1 VVQPPVA
8 GTGSTVLPP
17 SGVSR
22 IAVETFRAILF
33 SVRNILNL
41 GLVLSAFA
49 ATLADCPDF
58 LDVILDLARQR
69 GIRPQV
75 LASRYL
81 RALRSDFLL
90 PPQEFWNKARPLL
103 LYYGPLLYGHGHE
116 RLESCDFLSLLS
128 LLGAVLISRRGAVL
142 CIHQALVDKAG
153 RSSHMFS
160 EIFDVYRYCCSPSER
175 RSCPQVKQIYQQ
187 IMELNAEKLIQI

>member
-1 VVQPPVA
+1 MVQPPVA

-75 LASRYL
+75 LASRYM
-81 RALRSDFLL
+81 RALLSDVLL
-90 PPQEFWNKARPLL
+90 PSRF
-103 LYYGPLLYGHGHE
+103 
-116 RLESCDFLSLLS
+116 LEQSQ
-128 LLGAVLISRRGAVL
+128 AAALILQTTTVWTRA
-142 CIHQALVDKAG
+142 
-153 RSSHMFS
+153 
-160 EIFDVYRYCCSPSER
+160 
-175 RSCPQVKQIYQQ
+175 
-187 IMELNAEKLIQI
+187 